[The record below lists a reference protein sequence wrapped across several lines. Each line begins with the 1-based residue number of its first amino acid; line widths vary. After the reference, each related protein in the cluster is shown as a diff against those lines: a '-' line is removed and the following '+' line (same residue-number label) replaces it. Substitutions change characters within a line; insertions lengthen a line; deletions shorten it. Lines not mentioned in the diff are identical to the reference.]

1 MSLCSDNENL
11 NPNQH
16 LENLVERTKGLKKRV
31 GRKDEKQK
39 KIWVEK
45 QTKKGQS

>member
-11 NPNQH
+11 DPNQH
-16 LENLVERTKGLKKRV
+16 LKILVERAKSLKKKV
-31 GRKDEKQK
+31 GRKDEKRK
-39 KIWVEK
+39 KFWVEK